1 MFYKLDNDGKWWDA
15 TVVHLP
21 NGVILSPENKIS
33 VDGWSW
39 LDEPPIGWIE
49 QQPIIEEEI

>member
-1 MFYKLDNDGKWWDA
+1 MFYKLDNNSKWWDA

-21 NGVILSPENKIS
+21 NGITLSPENKIS
-33 VDGWSW
+33 VDGWEW

-49 QQPIIEEEI
+49 QNQIEENEI

>member
-1 MFYKLDNDGKWWDA
+1 MFYKLDDNSKWWDA
-15 TVVHLP
+15 TIVHLP

-33 VDGWSW
+33 VDGWEW

-49 QQPIIEEEI
+49 QQPVIEEN